1 MASPGSACSR
11 YLRCWFAMLWRSAA
25 HGSSWHSRLRAVLA
39 PPTVSFK
46 ARGRSAWLKPY
57 GRSSPYVGGITPE
70 GLEASGSATFI
81 RLDHQQMM
89 TPCCGDLERALG
101 AFLSI
106 YVPSGVQSTIQ
117 CYG

>member
-1 MASPGSACSR
+1 M
-11 YLRCWFAMLWRSAA
+11 
-25 HGSSWHSRLRAVLA
+25 
-39 PPTVSFK
+39 VSFK